1 MSANRLRGQLRISP
15 LPSTG
20 AKRVPHRVA
29 EIDVIQAAL
38 IKVLANPYRLRVI
51 EILGR
56 GPLGVNAL
64 ARELGLAPAATSQH
78 LSAMRGVGLVTA
90 EREGR
95 VVRYAVADP
104 EIRAACELMRG
115 VIGRRVPTV
124 TSKPETHRSQVINA

>member
-1 MSANRLRGQLRISP
+1 
-15 LPSTG
+15 
-20 AKRVPHRVA
+20 VPHRVA

-64 ARELGLAPAATSQH
+64 AGELGLAPAATSQH
-78 LSAMRGVGLVTA
+78 LSAMRAVGLVTA

-104 EIRAACELMRG
+104 
-115 VIGRRVPTV
+115 
-124 TSKPETHRSQVINA
+124 